1 MSEKTR
7 MRFPPGPATD
17 IVGGHLLS
25 LRRDPLNFTT
35 ENMRHYGGLV
45 HLKLAKYDGYQVTE
59 PDLLQQIMTTDSRI
73 WHKSIVYKGILA
85 DYLGDGLLISDGD
98 FWRRQRKLMQPTFHT
113 KRIQAYAEAMVDY
126 TQRMLADWQVG
137 QVCDIDAEMMRL
149 TLFIVGKTL
158 FDVELKND
166 SDKIAVALGNM
177 LHDIMDEARSL
188 VNLPDWIPTP
198 LRMRK
203 QRTIQM
209 LEEVIMPIIEERRT
223 STEDR
228 GDLLSMLLL
237 ARDDDGNGMTDAQIR
252 DEALTIVLAGHET
265 TANALTWALY
275 LLSQNPDVEAKLQQE
290 VDSVLAGRVPALDDL
305 KQLPYT
311 EMVLKEAMRLYPP
324 AWSVSRQTQEATELA
339 GYPIRRKSMVI
350 ISIYAAHR
358 DERFFPNPETFDPER
373 FIPENEAQLH
383 KYAYLPF
390 GGGSRV
396 CIGNAFAMMEA
407 RLILASIVQR
417 YRLSLLDG
425 HNVEPD
431 PQLTLRPK
439 YGMKMR
445 LHPRETE
452 KDSPQKHEKIQ
463 DL

>member
-1 MSEKTR
+1 MSEKIT

-35 ENMRHYGGLV
+35 ENMQRYGGLV

-137 QVCDIDAEMMRL
+137 QVRDIDAEMMRL

-209 LEEVIMPIIEERRT
+209 LQDVIMPIIEERRT

-237 ARDDDGNGMTDAQIR
+237 ARDYDGNGMTDAQIR

-275 LLSQNPDVEAKLQQE
+275 LLAQNPGVEAKLQQE
-290 VDSVLAGRVPALDDL
+290 VDRVLAGSIPALDDL

-358 DERFFPNPETFDPER
+358 DKRFFPNPEKFDPER
-373 FIPENEAQLH
+373 FTPENEAQLH

-390 GGGSRV
+390 GGGPRV

-445 LHPRETE
+445 LHPREVKE
-452 KDSPQKHEKIQ
+452 NSPQRHEKIQ